1 MKAITQQ
8 EYGDAGVLR
17 LTDID
22 APAAP
27 GKGEVLVDVRAVGVG
42 PETIHIVAGDP
53 LMVRLGTG
61 IRRPRKKV
69 PGRDVA
75 GVVVAVGPDVEG
87 FAVGDEVLGTSISG
101 SFAEQA
107 LCLAKRLAHKPS
119 DVSWVDAAAL
129 PISGGTAL
137 DAVEAGRI
145 GEGAR
150 VLVIGAGGGVGAY
163 AVQLA
168 ALRGATVTGVCSAGK
183 ADLVRSLGAT
193 DVIDYRVDEVDR
205 DGAVYDVVL
214 DCAGNRPLS
223 VLKRAVAEGGS
234 LIVVGGDAG
243 KGALLGGFQ
252 RGMLSPVYGLFARRR
267 MVGLMSTEK
276 SSSYAELSRLV
287 AEGSLRVVL
296 DRTYPLADA
305 AEAVRH
311 VAGGHNAGKTV
322 VTI

>member
-8 EYGDAGVLR
+8 EYGNADVLS
-17 LTDID
+17 LNDIE
-22 APAAP
+22 PPSP

-42 PETIHIVAGDP
+42 PETVHLVAGEP
-53 LMVRLGTG
+53 RMVRLGTG
-61 IRRPRKKV
+61 LTRPRQKV
-69 PGRDVA
+69 PARDVA
-75 GVVVAVGPDVEG
+75 GVVAALGPEVQG

-107 LCLAKRLAHKPS
+107 VCKASRLAHKPA
-119 DVSWVDAAAL
+119 DVPWVDAAAL
-129 PISGGTAL
+129 PISAGTAL
-137 DAVEAGRI
+137 DAVNAGRI
-145 GEGAR
+145 GEGTR

-183 ADLVRSLGAT
+183 ADLVRSLGAS

-205 DGAVYDVVL
+205 DGEAYDVVL
-214 DCAGNRPLS
+214 DCAGNRPLK
-223 VLKRAVAEGGS
+223 VLRRALAEGGS
-234 LIVVGGDAG
+234 LIVVGGDSG
-243 KGALLGGFQ
+243 KGKILGGFQ
-252 RGMLSPVYGLFARRR
+252 RGILSPVYGLFARRR

-276 SSSYAELSRLV
+276 SASYAELSSLV
-287 AEGSLRVVL
+287 ADGSLRVVV